1 MFRLGFA
8 EHVAD
13 PVLRL
18 AGAAPLASTQAF
30 APYLVRAAGRGLL
43 DAAKDLL
50 FEATSRERSSR
61 GVAPFRYDIRSCTDR
76 RGSPSFGIR

>member
-50 FEATSRERSSR
+50 FEATRSREV
-61 GVAPFRYDIRSCTDR
+61 VARCCPVSV
-76 RGSPSFGIR
+76 